1 MVRGVASR
9 REIRRIRE
17 VRAMAKVGFIGLG
30 IMGEPMCRN
39 VIRKGHDV
47 AVYNRTRAKMDPLI
61 AAGAKAAASLAE
73 LVRRSEVVIT
83 MVSDPAA
90 VRDVVTARGGLL
102 SALSPGMT
110 YIDMT
115 TVSPETSR
123 EIAILVRGTGASF
136 LEAPVLGSRLPAAE
150 GTLLILT
157 GGDEEVS
164 RRMEPLLLT
173 MGNRV
178 IHMGDTGMAAHM
190 KLIINQIMGAV
201 LCAFAEA
208 ALTGMEAGLPAG
220 KILEVIDRSV
230 VACPAIRAK
239 GPDMLGERVFTPH
252 FPLKHA
258 HKDMR
263 LAVEAGKAA
272 GVPTPVTKAACD
284 LFAAARDKGVGDR
297 DASAV
302 LRALTDR

>member
-1 MVRGVASR
+1 MVRCAASS
-9 REIRRIRE
+9 REIRGGRE

-39 VIRKGHDV
+39 VLAGGHDV
-47 AVYNRTRAKMDPLI
+47 VVYNRTPAKMAPLVE
-61 AAGAKAAASLAE
+61 AGAKAALSLAE

-136 LEAPVLGSRLPAAE
+136 LEAPVLGSRRPAAE
-150 GTLLILT
+150 GSLVILT
-157 GGDEEVS
+157 GGDAEVS
-164 RRMEPLLLT
+164 LRSEPLLRT
-173 MGNRV
+173 MGRKV
-178 IHMGDTGMAAHM
+178 VHMGDTGMAAHM

-201 LCAFAEA
+201 LCVFAEA

-220 KILEVIDRSV
+220 KILDVIDRSV

-239 GPDMLGERVFTPH
+239 GPDMLGERVFTPA

-263 LAVEAGKAA
+263 LAVEAGEAT
-272 GVPTPVTKAACD
+272 GVPTPVTKAACE

-297 DASAV
+297 DISAV
-302 LRALTDR
+302 LRVLADR